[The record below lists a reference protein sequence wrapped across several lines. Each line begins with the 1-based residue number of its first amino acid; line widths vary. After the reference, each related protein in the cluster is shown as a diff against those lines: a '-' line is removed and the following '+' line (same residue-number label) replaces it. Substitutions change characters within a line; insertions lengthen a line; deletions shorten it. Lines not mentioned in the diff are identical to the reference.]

1 MKKAFAFLSIIC
13 LVALVFVSCNSETKL
28 DDTITVRFNASDSR
42 SLSVSNQNLVS
53 VDSTELKWYY
63 HGWKMSDEKFTTGQS
78 GSNTESD
85 EAYWTPLE
93 TLNQTV
99 EFSQGLWNFKLK
111 AIRKTDNAQLYSGE
125 TNGNVLLS
133 KANEVNTIK
142 ISVSPISSSNGSIVF
157 NGVYIDP
164 KNSGEIVSP
173 NKLIIDGVTSI
184 TVKSANNPDG
194 FVVGTDRKINWTY
207 SISAGT
213 HTVKVLY
220 ESSEEEVIIASEE
233 KTIIVYSG
241 LDTTISGPVEEAT
254 TTGKFDPLVA
264 GTTSGNVS
272 SAVNNKLALTVENVT
287 PSMVSGKNTTVTVPT
302 SVLGSS
308 ATTAT
313 VSVAVKQASEIS
325 SNNSFEVEEGND
337 VAASISLTLKAG
349 ETAIAN
355 FGSNKVTV
363 ETYIETGLSGVNVK
377 YNGYGDA
384 PSDIEYVPATGK
396 LTFKTNHFSEFYVEA
411 EIVAKIGEKGYL
423 TLQKAIDAAKSG
435 ETITLV
441 KDCTGSGLG
450 SADGTKTRDS
460 LIIDF
465 NGKKYTMNDPAVGSK
480 GTETQAMHWGKS
492 LGAVTMKNGTFDI
505 VENPQQVYMGMQNY
519 IDFTAENMTFDF
531 RNIPVTRYGEN
542 EFEGNWAIFNGKEC
556 SMFNNNS
563 GSCMTL
569 KGCTVIMPE
578 DSEVGIYAGE
588 KGLLLEDCTITGSVN
603 MQYLDSETFVKTKG
617 TTTIS
622 KGVVEYFGYKVKTS
636 EEDGYT
642 VYTNPT
648 AVNVSNT
655 IELTN
660 AINQN
665 SKVTVRLAK
674 AGTYELPQMRNTEVS
689 IIGTKDTVIDMKN
702 KVNEAKSI
710 SFEGVTVNF
719 GTDNYCGFQHTGKL
733 TYRDCTITGLQFLY
747 ANEVEFNNCLFVQ
760 DIVDYNVWTY
770 GASNVLFKDCTFNC
784 RGKSVLI
791 YIEGGN
797 GQTVNFE
804 NCKFNATEQVEGK
817 AAIEI
822 DSSLL
827 YDNGIYTVI
836 IDQATANNV
845 SGFSTGSVSN
855 NSVWNNKK
863 GDKATVI
870 VAGNTVLSA
879 SSAS

>member
-1 MKKAFAFLSIIC
+1 MKKALGILSV
-13 LVALVFVSCNSETKL
+13 LVLITVMMISCNAEQKVN
-28 DDTITVRFNASDSR
+28 DTIKVSFNVSSSRALTVE
-42 SLSVSNQNLVS
+42 NQNFEPVNSGDL
-53 VDSTELKWYY
+53 TWYY
-63 HGWKMSDEKFTTGQS
+63 HGEKKTDKEFITGQS
-78 GSNTESD
+78 ASMNKTSTD
-85 EAYWTPLE
+85 YWTRISTGDELAN
-93 TLNQTV
+93 TSV
-99 EFSQGLWNFKLK
+99 EFSQGQWYFEVK
-111 AIRKTDNAQLYSGE
+111 AMKGNTQMYYGVS
-125 TNGNVLLS
+125 NGNVLLT
-133 KANEVNTIK
+133 KGNNTIS
-142 ISVSPISSSNGSIVF
+142 ISVSPFVAGVKGTLLVSN
-157 NGVYIDP
+157 VYIDP
-164 KNSGEIVSP
+164 KDTESDNVAP
-173 NKLIIDGVTSI
+173 NKLFVNGVAKAFD
-184 TVKSANNPDG
+184 VDEGGK
-194 FVVGTDRKINWTY
+194 
-207 SISAGT
+207 SISFTEPVEPGT
-213 HTVKVLY
+213 YTVEVKRVGEDTGIVL
-220 ESSEEEVIIASEE
+220 ASAS
-233 KTIIVYSG
+233 KTVVVYSG
-241 LDTTISGPVEEAT
+241 LTTTIKGSVEE
-254 TTGKFDPLVA
+254 D
-264 GTTSGNVS
+264 TTSGTFDPQPIKPEGTETVTIPTTGNVE
-272 SAVNNKLALTVENVT
+272 VEFVNVT
-287 PSMVSGKNTTVTVPT
+287 PSMEADKSTTVKIPSAAVPSGTSTVT
-302 SVLGSS
+302 LDIVVKDSE
-308 ATTAT
+308 
-313 VSVAVKQASEIS
+313 SVAD
-325 SNNSFEVEEGND
+325 NSFDVTVDNG
-337 VAASISLTLKAG
+337 VAASISLTMKNG
-349 ETAIAN
+349 DTAITN
-355 FGSNKVTV
+355 FDSNKVTV
-363 ETYIETGLSGVNVK
+363 ETYIETGLSGVTVK
-377 YNGYGDA
+377 YNGTTGNPD
-384 PSDIEYVPATGK
+384 PADTIYDPVTGK
-396 LTFKTNHFSEFYVEA
+396 LTFKTTHFSEFFVEA
-411 EIVAKIGEKGYL
+411 EIVAKIGGKGYL

-655 IELTN
+655 IELTD

-665 SKVTVRLAK
+665 SEVTVRLAK
-674 AGTYELPQMRNTEVS
+674 AGTYELPQMRNKEVS

-702 KVNEAKSI
+702 KVNDAKSI

-770 GASNVLFKDCTFNC
+770 GAGNVLFKDCTFNC
-784 RGKSVLI
+784 AGKSVLI
-791 YIEGGN
+791 YKERSNI
-797 GQTVNFE
+797 GQTVEFN
-804 NCKFNATEQVEGK
+804 NCKFSATAPVDGK

-836 IDQATANNV
+836 IDQATANSV
-845 SGFSTGSVSN
+845 SGFGTGSVSN

-870 VAGNTVLSA
+870 VAGKTVLSA

>member
-78 GSNTESD
+78 GSNSVED
-85 EAYWTPLE
+85 ETYWTPLE

-272 SAVNNKLALTVENVT
+272 NADSAGNLALTVENVT
-287 PSMVSGKNTTVTVPT
+287 PSMVSGNSTTVTVPT
-302 SVLGSS
+302 SVLDGE
-308 ATTAT
+308 TTAS
-313 VSVAVKQASEIS
+313 VSVAVKKASEIS
-325 SNNSFEVEEGND
+325 SDNSFEVTQGND

-349 ETAIAN
+349 GTAIPN

-377 YNGYGDA
+377 YNGDGDA

-396 LTFKTNHFSEFYVEA
+396 LTFKTNHFSEFFVEA
-411 EIVAKIGEKGYL
+411 EIVAEIGGKGYL

-465 NGKKYTMNDPAVGSK
+465 NGKKYTMNNPAVGSK

-519 IDFTAENMTFDF
+519 IDFTAEHMTFDF

-655 IELTN
+655 RELTD

-665 SKVTVRLAK
+665 SEVTVRLAK
-674 AGTYELPQMRNTEVS
+674 AGTYELPQMSNKEVS

-702 KVNEAKSI
+702 KVNDAKSI

-719 GTDNYCGFQHTGKL
+719 GTKNYCGFQHTGKL

-791 YIEGGN
+791 YIEGDN

-804 NCKFNATEQVEGK
+804 NCEFNATEQVEGK

-822 DSSLL
+822 DSTYL
-827 YDNGIYTVI
+827 NNNIYKVI
-836 IDQATANNV
+836 IDQATANSVRGFGTGNV
-845 SGFSTGSVSN
+845 SK
-855 NSVWNNKK
+855 NSVWNNKL
-863 GDKATVI
+863 GNKATVI

-879 SSAS
+879 S